1 MTDTNQISTS
11 PEDSPS
17 IASPVNW
24 RSKLRSRAFFIG
36 SALGLVI
43 LLLPTLTPPL
53 RSLGLQALGPILAI
67 ALIVFSLFGDLPKWI
82 SWTQHLGAWLF
93 PGLALG
99 TLVLLIPLL
108 LPAPEAESSF
118 FAFSPTVWAAYLSI
132 VLVSISFEK
141 STLPARIYRLCKAQS
156 RSPATLIPMYVIIAG
171 LLGNILDGVSIIAI
185 SVVIFLSLLPLRWA
199 MRASFALLFG
209 GLISNLITVAAEP
222 TNIKFQDVLHSF
234 LDRVSP
240 SYWATNWPISV
251 LGILLPAIWLAME
264 MRWGGDGKVGW
275 REEDVADQLG
285 LDERIP
291 PHDYELPLSLLA
303 VGLLGAGIIA
313 HSILQAI
320 AVSSA
325 TPHEI
330 VPLWLLLLPGGIV
343 AVIHLLSIRSISAA
357 GQHIQHE
364 WPVWG
369 KLMIIFSLLWFLTNA
384 LTEPTNIL
392 AAFFT
397 WPEAVRYS
405 IMVVLSL
412 ASSITDNVAL
422 AAMQGSLLLNHPL
435 SIWEVRLLFILLT
448 WAGGFTPFGCLQSL
462 ALNGRLTLTT
472 GAWFKQTFLWAFLA
486 IVGGLAGLFL
496 IGILYPTAVF
506 LPH

>member
-1 MTDTNQISTS
+1 MAGTNQVSS
-11 PEDSPS
+11 PEREDPAPTTSANS
-17 IASPVNW
+17 AGTRW
-24 RSKLRSRAFFIG
+24 GRMFFSG
-36 SALGLVI
+36 AALGLAV
-43 LLLPTLTPPL
+43 LLLPTLAPPL
-53 RSLGLQALGPILAI
+53 RSLGLEALGPILAI
-67 ALIVFSLFGDLPKWI
+67 ALIVFSLFGDLPAWV
-82 SWTQHLGAWLF
+82 SWTQRLGAWLF

-99 TLVLLIPLL
+99 TIVLLVPLL
-108 LPAPEAESSF
+108 VPAGGAESSF
-118 FAFSPTVWAAYLSI
+118 FAFSPAVWAAYLSI

-141 STLPARIYRLCKAQS
+141 STLPARLYRWCKSQS
-156 RSPATLIPMYVIIAG
+156 RSPATLIPLYVIVAG
-171 LLGNILDGVSIIAI
+171 LLGNILDGVTIIAI

-222 TNIKFQDVLHSF
+222 TNIKFQDALHAF
-234 LDRVSP
+234 LDRVTP

-251 LGILLPAIWLAME
+251 FGILLPAAWLAVE
-264 MRWGGDGKVGW
+264 MRWGREGKVGW
-275 REEDVADQLG
+275 RPEDVTGQPG
-285 LDERIP
+285 FDERIP
-291 PHDYELPLSLLA
+291 QKDRELLLSAFA
-303 VGLLGAGIIA
+303 VGLLGTGIIA
-313 HSILQAI
+313 HSVLQAI
-320 AVSSA
+320 AASSA
-325 TPHEI
+325 TPQEI

-343 AVIHLLSIRSISAA
+343 AVIHLLGIRRISAA

-384 LTEPTNIL
+384 LTEPANIL

-397 WPEAVRYS
+397 WPEVVRYS
-405 IMVVLSL
+405 LMVVLSL

-462 ALNGRLTLTT
+462 ALNGRLGLST
-472 GAWFKQTFLWAFLA
+472 GGWFRQTFLWAGLA
-486 IVGGLAGLFL
+486 IVGGLVGLAL
-496 IGILYPTAVF
+496 ISLLYPTAVF
-506 LPH
+506 MPR